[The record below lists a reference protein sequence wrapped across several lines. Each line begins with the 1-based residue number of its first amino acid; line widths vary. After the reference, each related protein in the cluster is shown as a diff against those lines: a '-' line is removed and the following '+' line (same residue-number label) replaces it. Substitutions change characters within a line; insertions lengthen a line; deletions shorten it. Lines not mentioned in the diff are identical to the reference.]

1 VGILEDFYAKH
12 PDFGR
17 GGFFAIMASAPFAW
31 PNADDQRPYMRE
43 KVQWLVDHGYEI
55 GNHTIDHVNLREIS
69 NEEVKAQ
76 LAGAVEIMR
85 GYAPKAQMEIIAV
98 PFGVY
103 PKGGNTTLFEGFDY
117 QGKHY
122 GFQAAL
128 MVGANPGPRTGLQGL
143 RSNVDPPHPGQSSRA
158 HQVVRLR
165 RGQPWDAL
173 RQRRQPQYDHGA
185 AEVGTGLERDAGH
198 HRAPREDARALLA
211 VIGEARHLHTGVL
224 RRGYH

>member
-1 VGILEDFYAKH
+1 VGILEDFYTKH

-128 MVGANPGPRTGLQGL
+128 MVGANPGPAPVSKAFDPMWIPRIRGSQAELAKWFDFVEANSGMLYVSDGNPNTITVPQKLAPALSETLDITG
-143 RSNVDPPHPGQSSRA
+143 PHGKTL
-158 HQVVRLR
+158 VR
-165 RGQPWDAL
+165 
-173 RQRRQPQYDHGA
+173 Y
-185 AEVGTGLERDAGH
+185 
-198 HRAPREDARALLA
+198 
-211 VIGEARHLHTGVL
+211 
-224 RRGYH
+224 